1 MKILI
6 VDDDPKLRGFLR
18 KGLEEQGYECSE
30 ASTVAQAEVEATDA
44 YDLVLLDVMLPDGD
58 GWEVLQHLR
67 GTGHSTPVIFLTARS
82 LVDERV
88 QGLEMGA
95 DDYIIKPFEFRELL
109 ARIQVVLRR
118 RTEGAQLEWGAL
130 HIESLTQK
138 VRHGNRALDLSP
150 KEYALLR
157 HLVKGGGKVA
167 SKAELL
173 SEVWGMDFHPGTNVV
188 EVGVARLR
196 RKLEVSGPERID
208 TVAGEGYRMAQATE
222 AGQ

>member
-1 MKILI
+1 
-6 VDDDPKLRGFLR
+6 
-18 KGLEEQGYECSE
+18 
-30 ASTVAQAEVEATDA
+30 
-44 YDLVLLDVMLPDGD
+44 
-58 GWEVLQHLR
+58 
-67 GTGHSTPVIFLTARS
+67 
-82 LVDERV
+82 
-88 QGLEMGA
+88 
-95 DDYIIKPFEFRELL
+95 
-109 ARIQVVLRR
+109 
-118 RTEGAQLEWGAL
+118 
-130 HIESLTQK
+130 
-138 VRHGNRALDLSP
+138 
-150 KEYALLR
+150 